1 MDALLERVAQPLDAR
16 KWPEVTA
23 ALHEAVKEGAA
34 GPEHREKVLTTV
46 RQGIAE
52 DVEKIVG
59 ESFGEPKGA
68 SEALAQVDAL
78 LAAGFWKKRL
88 RKPASGGAV
97 DQETARLQALLEH
110 GEENPEPKSGGGS
123 DQPSK
128 LVPEKLDQ
136 LRRELAF
143 WVACNATRCKAS
155 TPTQMWTYGD
165 PAVHPA
171 LAPSAEA
178 KQQLKSGR
186 AVFRIAEGGKLS
198 LVALEDPG
206 QLADLEARAH
216 AGVGWIASSELRPQD
231 TSEWLPPGDA
241 IVGTRV
247 WGALREGSQDLELGK
262 AIAVD
267 GNGVQVQRLSDKN
280 VVTLPRARLQF
291 GLTKK
296 DTKVLAMCSATSMG
310 AAVIEKVIEPKHESL
325 GDPRAVLRCL
335 DDQGQ
340 PSGKTRED
348 PLGAL
353 RTKREWLP
361 PAR

>member
-1 MDALLERVAQPLDAR
+1 
-16 KWPEVTA
+16 
-23 ALHEAVKEGAA
+23 
-34 GPEHREKVLTTV
+34 
-46 RQGIAE
+46 
-52 DVEKIVG
+52 
-59 ESFGEPKGA
+59 
-68 SEALAQVDAL
+68 
-78 LAAGFWKKRL
+78 
-88 RKPASGGAV
+88 
-97 DQETARLQALLEH
+97 
-110 GEENPEPKSGGGS
+110 
-123 DQPSK
+123 
-128 LVPEKLDQ
+128 
-136 LRRELAF
+136 
-143 WVACNATRCKAS
+143 
-155 TPTQMWTYGD
+155 
-165 PAVHPA
+165 
-171 LAPSAEA
+171 
-178 KQQLKSGR
+178 
-186 AVFRIAEGGKLS
+186 
-198 LVALEDPG
+198 
-206 QLADLEARAH
+206 
-216 AGVGWIASSELRPQD
+216 VGWIASSALRPQD

-247 WGALREGSQDLELGK
+247 WGPLREGSQDLELGK

-361 PAR
+361 PSR